1 MPPIIPYDACTT
13 KKDFVMVVWRRAW
26 LSSVSGICRM
36 YGSESNLDNMYL
48 LAWWTLI
55 QSFPFCIV
63 GVKNKVISYS
73 NALKVKNVELRRF
86 QSVIVDSFTFEEII
100 VDL

>member
-1 MPPIIPYDACTT
+1 
-13 KKDFVMVVWRRAW
+13 
-26 LSSVSGICRM
+26 M

-48 LAWWTLI
+48 LAWRTPIL
-55 QSFPFCIV
+55 SFPFCKA

-73 NALKVKNVELRRF
+73 NALKVKERRAMTDAKCIVE
-86 QSVIVDSFTFEEII
+86 SFTFEEII